1 MGDKVTQGIEQWLS
15 IGSKAV
21 TVLFIPS
28 LWVFHLYLDNRLN
41 ARFNDLK
48 DELREEFVKQSDI
61 YSFAKND
68 ALTNFKTKTK
78 SELQNTA
85 AKIHINDAKVDSMQA
100 NTNIRL
106 EAIKED
112 ILEIKKILTKAYP
125 Q

>member
-1 MGDKVTQGIEQWLS
+1 MRD
-15 IGSKAV
+15 
-21 TVLFIPS
+21 
-28 LWVFHLYLDNRLN
+28 
-41 ARFNDLK
+41 
-48 DELREEFVKQSDI
+48 EFVNQSEV

-68 ALTNFKTKTK
+68 VLTNFKTKTN

-100 NTNIRL
+100 NTNLRL

-112 ILEIKKILTKAYP
+112 ILEIKNILTKAYP